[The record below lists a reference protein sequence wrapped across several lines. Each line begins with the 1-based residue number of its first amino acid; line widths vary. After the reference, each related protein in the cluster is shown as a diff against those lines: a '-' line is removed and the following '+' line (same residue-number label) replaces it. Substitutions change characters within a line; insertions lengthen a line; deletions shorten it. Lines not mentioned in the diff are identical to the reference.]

1 MTCVALSGCS
11 CIAYTAAKLSINV
24 SFALRVCTLVPC
36 SSIIVY
42 MQSILLIIM
51 YIHLHYILCRHT
63 QSYSP
68 RDEELRQVPMRNDV
82 FFTGKFEQS
91 SFH

>member
-51 YIHLHYILCRHT
+51 YIHCTIYYADT
-63 QSYSP
+63 P
-68 RDEELRQVPMRNDV
+68 RAIPHVMRNYDRSRCGMT
-82 FFTGKFEQS
+82 FISQRTTLTFR
-91 SFH
+91 